1 MHNRFALMRVC
12 MTSQVQPVHCVTVTM
27 CLCAEGASEAG
38 PSGGA
43 PKLRVRITNAASG
56 SVRLDTRFP
65 LDFLPGLAAF
75 VPQARDCVKACFR
88 IS

>member
-1 MHNRFALMRVC
+1 M
-12 MTSQVQPVHCVTVTM
+12 
-27 CLCAEGASEAG
+27 
-38 PSGGA
+38 

-75 VPQARDCVKACFR
+75 VPQARASNEVCFLENP
-88 IS
+88 

>member
-1 MHNRFALMRVC
+1 MRVLRDII
-12 MTSQVQPVHCVTVTM
+12 SAAKQ
-27 CLCAEGASEAG
+27 CLLDALRRCAEGASEAG
-38 PSGGA
+38 RSGGA

-75 VPQARDCVKACFR
+75 VPQARACHYLF
-88 IS
+88 SLTGM

>member
-1 MHNRFALMRVC
+1 MHM
-12 MTSQVQPVHCVTVTM
+12 
-27 CLCAEGASEAG
+27 LCWREDGASEAG
-38 PSGGA
+38 PSDGA

-75 VPQARDCVKACFR
+75 VPQARACHGYRFCTCVRGNEHVC
-88 IS
+88 

>member
-1 MHNRFALMRVC
+1 
-12 MTSQVQPVHCVTVTM
+12 MTWPL
-27 CLCAEGASEAG
+27 CLCAEGAPEAG

-75 VPQARDCVKACFR
+75 VPQARPQIDIYFHV
-88 IS
+88 S